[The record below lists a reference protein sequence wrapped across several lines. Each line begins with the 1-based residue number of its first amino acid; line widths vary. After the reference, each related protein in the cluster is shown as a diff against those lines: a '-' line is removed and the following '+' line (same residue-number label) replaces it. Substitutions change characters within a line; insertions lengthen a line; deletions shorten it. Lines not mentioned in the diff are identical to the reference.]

1 MKPNSSLVTQEIL
14 KILSKDRIRTNLLR
28 KSEQRALSYLVQRIP
43 SWVFPDLLT
52 FIGFLGSLTVL
63 LSFILA
69 TYLNRYFLLL
79 SLAGF
84 FINWFG
90 DSLDGRLAI
99 YRNKSR
105 KWYGF
110 SLDLSVDWITTIVI
124 GLGFVF
130 YTEGVGEL
138 LGYGFVVLY
147 GWAMITTLLRYKITG
162 EYTID
167 SGLLGPT
174 EVRIIISAILV
185 AEVIIKG
192 SIVWVSGLACIILL
206 IVDIHDLLKL
216 LKVAAEKDGKE
227 SVQAEAKVKAK
238 AEIKGKGNAGVE
250 VKAEAK
256 GKAEAEKE
264 A

>member
-1 MKPNSSLVTQEIL
+1 MKSNTSLVAQEIL
-14 KILSKDRIRTNLLR
+14 KIISKDRIRTNLLR
-28 KSEQRALSYLVQRIP
+28 NSEQKALSFLVQRIP

-52 FIGFLGSLTVL
+52 LVGFLGSLTVL

-69 TYLNRYFLLL
+69 TYINRNYLLL

-147 GWAMITTLLRYKITG
+147 GWAIITTLLRYKITG

-174 EVRIIISAILV
+174 EVRIIVLAILIT
-185 AEVIIKG
+185 EVLVKD

-216 LKVAAEKDGKE
+216 LSVAGDRDEEEKNKDK
-227 SVQAEAKVKAK
+227 
-238 AEIKGKGNAGVE
+238 VE
-250 VKAEAK
+250 VKAEK
-256 GKAEAEKE
+256 EGK
-264 A
+264 

>member
-1 MKPNSSLVTQEIL
+1 MNPNASSVAQEIL
-14 KILSKDRIRTNLLR
+14 KIISRDRKRTNLL
-28 KSEQRALSYLVQRIP
+28 KNYEQKALATLVQRIP
-43 SWVFPDLLT
+43 SWIHPDHLT
-52 FIGFLGSLTVL
+52 LIGFFGSLTVL

-69 TYLNRYFLLL
+69 TYINRYYLLINIL
-79 SLAGF
+79 GF
-84 FINWFG
+84 TLNWFG

-99 YRNKSR
+99 YRNRSR

-124 GLGFVF
+124 GLGFVI

-174 EVRIIISAILV
+174 EVRIIISVILLT
-185 AEVIIKG
+185 EVLVKD
-192 SIVWVSGLACIILL
+192 SIVMVSGLACIILL
-206 IVDIHDLLKL
+206 IVNIFDLLKL
-216 LKVAAEKDGKE
+216 LKVAALRDEKEKKPLNGTDL
-227 SVQAEAKVKAK
+227 KVTSK
-238 AEIKGKGNAGVE
+238 V
-250 VKAEAK
+250 
-256 GKAEAEKE
+256 EAEPTGNTTN
-264 A
+264 

>member
-1 MKPNSSLVTQEIL
+1 MKPNTSLVTQEIL
-14 KILSKDRIRTNLLR
+14 KIISKDRIRTNLLR

-69 TYLNRYFLLL
+69 TYINSYFLLL
-79 SLAGF
+79 GLAGF

-90 DSLDGRLAI
+90 DSLYGRLAI

-110 SLDLSVDWITTIVI
+110 SLDLSIDWTTTIVI

-147 GWAMITTLLRYKITG
+147 CWAMITTLLRYKITG

-174 EVRIIISAILV
+174 EVRIIISAIFV
-185 AEVIIKG
+185 TEVIIKG

-216 LKVAAEKDGKE
+216 LRVAAEQDVKE
-227 SVQAEAKVKAK
+227 RAQAEVEFK
-238 AEIKGKGNAGVE
+238 AE
-250 VKAEAK
+250 AEAK
-256 GKAEAEKE
+256 GKIKAEAEKE

>member
-1 MKPNSSLVTQEIL
+1 VIPFRKPGILEIAWNNRYNYMKTNTSLVTQEIL
-14 KILSKDRIRTNLLR
+14 KIITKDRIRTNLLR
-28 KSEQRALSYLVQRIP
+28 NSEQKALSILVQRIP
-43 SWVFPDLLT
+43 SWVVPDMLT

-69 TYLNRYFLLL
+69 TYFSRYFLLL

-110 SLDLSVDWITTIVI
+110 SLDLSIDWITTIVI
-124 GLGFVF
+124 GLGFVI

-147 GWAMITTLLRYKITG
+147 GWAMITTLMRYKITG

-185 AEVIIKG
+185 TEVLVKD
-192 SIVWVSGLACIILL
+192 SLVWVSGLACIILL
-206 IVDIHDLLKL
+206 IIDIHDLLKL
-216 LKVAAEKDGKE
+216 LKVAAEKD
-227 SVQAEAKVKAK
+227 
-238 AEIKGKGNAGVE
+238 
-250 VKAEAK
+250 
-256 GKAEAEKE
+256 EKE
-264 A
+264 KQKIPEQSGNPAENVKL

>member
-1 MKPNSSLVTQEIL
+1 MKPNTSLVAQEIL
-14 KILSKDRIRTNLLR
+14 KIISKDRIRTNLLR
-28 KSEQRALSYLVQRIP
+28 NSEQKALVSLVQRIP
-43 SWVFPDLLT
+43 SWVSPDLLT
-52 FIGFLGSLTVL
+52 FVRFLGSLIVL

-69 TYLNRYFLLL
+69 TYINRYFLLI

-147 GWAMITTLLRYKITG
+147 GWAIITTLLRYKITG

-174 EVRIIISAILV
+174 EVRIIVLAILIT
-185 AEVIIKG
+185 EVLVKD

-216 LKVAAEKDGKE
+216 LSVAGDRDEEEKNKDKD
-227 SVQAEAKVKAK
+227 K
-238 AEIKGKGNAGVE
+238 VE
-250 VKAEAK
+250 VKAEK
-256 GKAEAEKE
+256 EGK
-264 A
+264 

>member
-1 MKPNSSLVTQEIL
+1 MKPNTSQVAQEIL
-14 KILSKDRIRTNLLR
+14 KIISKDRIRTNLLR
-28 KSEQRALSYLVQRIP
+28 NSEQKALASLVQRVP

-52 FIGFLGSLTVL
+52 FVGFLGSLTVL

-69 TYLNRYFLLL
+69 TYINRYFLLL

-130 YTEGVGEL
+130 YTEGIGEL

-147 GWAMITTLLRYKITG
+147 GWAIITTLLRYKITG

-174 EVRIIISAILV
+174 EVRIIISAILLT
-185 AEVIIKG
+185 EVLIKD

-216 LKVAAEKDGKE
+216 LKVAGDRDENEKN
-227 SVQAEAKVKAK
+227 K
-238 AEIKGKGNAGVE
+238 AEIE
-250 VKAEAK
+250 VKAEAEV
-256 GKAEAEKE
+256 KAEVKTVKE
-264 A
+264 GK